1 MGICSLTEQRT
12 VPSLCKP
19 DMVDKITR
27 THGLA
32 CEATLRRRKSGG
44 TSEPGR
50 MIPVER
56 IAGDPGK
63 NSHLWGFHLPPGTAN
78 DPAGPRRGPLRIPAW
93 THGIIRRVIPIG
105 DPLPDVARH
114 IVDPVG
120 ALALFIH
127 PNRNEGLFTLPG
139 LVEIQMPMR
148 RFDVPPREPSIIGP
162 SPGLLPFRLRSAT
175 ACPPIDNR
183 HRRQTNPR

>member
-1 MGICSLTEQRT
+1 
-12 VPSLCKP
+12 
-19 DMVDKITR
+19 MVDI
-27 THGLA
+27 A
-32 CEATLRRRKSGG
+32 CRATLRRRKSGG

-78 DPAGPRRGPLRIPAW
+78 DPAGPRQGPLRIPAW
-93 THGIIRRVIPIG
+93 THGIIHRVIPIG

-120 ALALFIH
+120 ALALFIN
-127 PNRNEGLFTLPG
+127 PNRHEGLFTLPG

-148 RFDVPPREPSIIGP
+148 GFDVPPKGTVDHRSLARP
-162 SPGLLPFRLRSAT
+162 SPIRLRSAT